1 MAGIIPPD
9 VAHYFEVR
17 GLMEPVCENKRKFSL
32 STLASSSFSSTSK
45 HCPVAF
51 IEIPEALYSKET
63 YEFMGLTEEVAC
75 KVWKRYSARDPAM
88 PDSFL
93 QFAQYHIEM
102 NNVPD
107 AYTGSDDWDACM
119 EHMGVTKALRNAIL
133 IPEFEDLRYTQSA
146 KHWVIDAF
154 EMRFG
159 SLESLTERITNS
171 IQMKQREP
179 SYYISSSPSSSF
191 PNPIRCLPR

>member
-32 STLASSSFSSTSK
+32 STLASSSSRSFSSSDSSSFSSTSK

-93 QFAQYHIEM
+93 QFA
-102 NNVPD
+102 
-107 AYTGSDDWDACM
+107 
-119 EHMGVTKALRNAIL
+119 
-133 IPEFEDLRYTQSA
+133 
-146 KHWVIDAF
+146 
-154 EMRFG
+154 
-159 SLESLTERITNS
+159 
-171 IQMKQREP
+171 
-179 SYYISSSPSSSF
+179 
-191 PNPIRCLPR
+191 